1 MLREPEKLLTVAET
15 ARRLCAPALLARK
28 GGQMPKMP
36 PPTGAGSKSVP
47 VSTKITKKPA

>member
-1 MLREPEKLLTVAET
+1 MKGSFSSRTGGQVGSP
-15 ARRLCAPALLARK
+15 CAPALLARK